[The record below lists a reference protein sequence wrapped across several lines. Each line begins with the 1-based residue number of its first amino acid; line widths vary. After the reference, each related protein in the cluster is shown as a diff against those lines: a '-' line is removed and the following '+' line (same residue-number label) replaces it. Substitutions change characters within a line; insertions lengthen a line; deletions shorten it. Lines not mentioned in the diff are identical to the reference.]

1 MRRGE
6 IIRYVDMTIAEGI
19 NLQRGMNYNVPG
31 KNYHIILMSVRKNVA
46 YANKWLPKE
55 NVIIYEGPDDK
66 KIIIF
71 LLYCQT
77 K

>member
-1 MRRGE
+1 MKISLRRC
-6 IIRYVDMTIAEGI
+6 
-19 NLQRGMNYNVPG
+19 NLSAYKELSQD
-31 KNYHIILMSVRKNVA
+31 YHIILMSVRKNVA